1 MTQDLRSHH
10 SIESSNERSFGIVFA
25 IFFAILS
32 IYPVINKKDIN
43 LYLLILSI
51 IILIIGIF
59 KPSLLY
65 YPNKIWFKFGIFL
78 GKIVSPLVMGII
90 FFFTVTPTGIIMKL
104 LRKDLLKKKL
114 DVKVRTYWVKKNKY
128 TGSLR
133 NQF

>member
-90 FFFTVTPTGIIMKL
+90 FFFTVTPTGMIMKL
-104 LRKDLLKKKL
+104 LKKDLLKKKL
-114 DVKVRTYWVKKNKY
+114 DVKARTYWVKKNKY

>member
-51 IILIIGIF
+51 IILMIGIF

>member
-90 FFFTVTPTGIIMKL
+90 FFFTVTPTGMIMKL
-104 LRKDLLKKKL
+104 LKKDLLKKKL
-114 DVKVRTYWVKKNKY
+114 DVKARTYWVKKNKY
-128 TGSLR
+128 SGSLR